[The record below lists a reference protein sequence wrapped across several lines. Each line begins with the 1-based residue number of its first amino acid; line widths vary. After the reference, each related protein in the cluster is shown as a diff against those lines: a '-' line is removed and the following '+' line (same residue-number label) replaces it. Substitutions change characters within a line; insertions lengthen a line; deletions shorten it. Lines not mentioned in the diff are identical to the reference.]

1 MCVIHVS
8 SCKKY
13 QKYLKLFFFVANYPE
28 HSFCIRNLFI
38 LLNQTQVVES
48 TSTLKTYK
56 HMITIKYKNM
66 CQPNLTLQEIVLHKI
81 NKIPVLKKKRD
92 ISYQYY
98 N

>member
-1 MCVIHVS
+1 
-8 SCKKY
+8 
-13 QKYLKLFFFVANYPE
+13 
-28 HSFCIRNLFI
+28 
-38 LLNQTQVVES
+38 
-48 TSTLKTYK
+48 
-56 HMITIKYKNM
+56 MITIKYKNM